1 MTTSSSTAPLIPSQ
15 SVERDPNCGQGHLS
29 AQTRAS
35 MAFARRGRVFS
46 ETPYLPDLAFW
57 QVEPCLGSSRYCLAL
72 SRPGCTIGSLRSSR
86 RVMDREEFLHRVYRL
101 RGEGES
107 IRSIAKALG
116 VHRSRVE
123 RALKALAHGAAKRD
137 VLLGGSSAAG
147 GFVGRHHEL
156 GRLNAALEEALAG
169 RGQLVI
175 LAGEPGIGKTRTT
188 KEFAA
193 CAAGCECSR
202 GDAKRVKGRH
212 PTGRGFRSFGR
223 TLPTHSQTGLSL

>member
-1 MTTSSSTAPLIPSQ
+1 
-15 SVERDPNCGQGHLS
+15 
-29 AQTRAS
+29 
-35 MAFARRGRVFS
+35 
-46 ETPYLPDLAFW
+46 
-57 QVEPCLGSSRYCLAL
+57 
-72 SRPGCTIGSLRSSR
+72 
-86 RVMDREEFLHRVYRL
+86 MDREEFLHRVYRL

-169 RGQLVI
+169 RGQLVM

-193 CAAGCECSR
+193 CAEARGVRVLSGRCQEGQGAPPYWPWIQVIRSYVTDAQPDRLKSVMGAASDIAEIVSEIREHLPNLRASPQLEDPEQSR
-202 GDAKRVKGRH
+202 
-212 PTGRGFRSFGR
+212 FRLFYSITTF
-223 TLPTHSQTGLSL
+223 LKNISQAQPLVIALDSPQATRS

>member
-1 MTTSSSTAPLIPSQ
+1 
-15 SVERDPNCGQGHLS
+15 
-29 AQTRAS
+29 
-35 MAFARRGRVFS
+35 
-46 ETPYLPDLAFW
+46 
-57 QVEPCLGSSRYCLAL
+57 
-72 SRPGCTIGSLRSSR
+72 
-86 RVMDREEFLHRVYRL
+86 MDREEFLHRVYRL

-169 RGQLVI
+169 RGQLVM

-193 CAAGCECSR
+193 CAEARAVRVLSG